1 MISIATDEREIVLIY
16 NADIKNHREIYAY
29 ATAAGIPLNALNI
42 QKDHLTGTL
51 WSEIANALGKEVKDL
66 IHTDH
71 STFVQKHGESVVL
84 DNDGAIK
91 LLQHEPE
98 LFIFP
103 IAIRGKKA
111 IEAKLYGDVTQLFN
125 TDSAQINIP

>member
-29 ATAAGIPLNALNI
+29 AKAAEKPLNALDI
-42 QKDHLTGTL
+42 QKERITGTL
-51 WSEIANALGKEVKDL
+51 WSEIADALGKEVKDL
-66 IHTDH
+66 VHTDH
-71 STFVQKHGESVVL
+71 STFVQKHGENVVL

-91 LLQHEPE
+91 LLQNEPE

-103 IAIRGKKA
+103 IAIKGDKA
-111 IEAKLYGDVTQLFN
+111 IEAKLYGDMTQLFG
-125 TDSAQINIP
+125 TDTAQINIP

>member
-16 NADIKNHREIYAY
+16 NSNIKNHREIYAY
-29 ATAAGIPLNALNI
+29 ATAADASLNALDI
-42 QKDHLTGTL
+42 QKERLTGTL

-71 STFVQKHGESVVL
+71 GTFVQKHGENVVL

-111 IEAKLYGDVTQLFN
+111 IEAKLYGDITQLFG
-125 TDSAQINIP
+125 TDTAQIKIP